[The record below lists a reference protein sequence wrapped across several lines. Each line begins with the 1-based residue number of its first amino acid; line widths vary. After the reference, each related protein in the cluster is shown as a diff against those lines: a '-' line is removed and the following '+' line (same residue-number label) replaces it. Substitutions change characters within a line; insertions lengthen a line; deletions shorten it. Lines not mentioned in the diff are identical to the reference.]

1 MKRKSITAKEV
12 LSGEAL
18 ESIEKEIQISK
29 KEVEKM
35 EERKEKI
42 TNIENIIKFLRKNIE
57 DFEVLEDEEEHEEEC
72 KEEQETNYK
81 NIKELTKDE
90 IKREIESTRAEIGRY
105 CKIGDYLFIRERIDG
120 KKNVI
125 SVYTENQGDLTEL
138 NCIEDRTFKECKK
151 WLIDN
156 IKSIKIMY

>member
-1 MKRKSITAKEV
+1 MKRKSITVKEV

-18 ESIEKEIQISK
+18 ESVEKEIQISK
-29 KEVEKM
+29 KELEKM
-35 EERKEKI
+35 EEKKEKI
-42 TNIENIIKFLRKNIE
+42 TNIENIIKFLKKKIE
-57 DFEVLEDEEEHEEEC
+57 ALEVVEDEEES
-72 KEEQETNYK
+72 KEEKEPIYK

-90 IKREIESTRAEIGRY
+90 IKKEIESTRAEIGRY
-105 CKIGDYLFIRERIDG
+105 CKIGDYLFIRERIDN

-151 WLIDN
+151 WLIDH
-156 IKSIKIMY
+156 IKSIRIMY